1 MHKNNQMM
9 SICRFYKKYNRT
21 NKDFSKYL
29 SKDSSGKITI
39 HKAFEIKISSK
50 DDICDF
56 ASNLTFENCIFEK
69 ECRFEYMVFGDK
81 ELAQKKRLTINFKNC
96 EFQSK
101 VYFTNCVFNGEVC
114 FNNSIFKDY
123 ADFHESIFNDT
134 ASFYNTTF
142 ESAPNFSTCVFKN
155 IRATNFI
162 NANIKHID
170 MNSIEKFIEERKA
183 DKDYVSDRDLDY
195 KIRYANNAR
204 DSFRTIKDVL
214 IANNNLLDAS
224 QWHKLELYAKEKE
237 LEFLME
243 KKRYE
248 YKVRYSNLES
258 PKGLWTKTQ
267 AFLKNEALN
276 LSYWLDNI
284 LLQIYRTTSEHHT
297 NFATILNFTVIIVA
311 TQALLFCI
319 FPKLLYVIGITM
331 LEKHDILLTL
341 TSLPFLLVAI
351 IVIKLIDKDKMIA
364 YFTQY
369 IILFYILFA
378 IILLLS
384 ITNINDYYILIC
396 ISLQIA
402 TIMFI
407 YFLTYYKTITI
418 IGLIYDIVILF
429 SYAGLLYA
437 ILFKSTLINPFIGI
451 FNTDSLIEKRL
462 EQELQNTPNYIL
474 VSLAKD
480 LTEQKSI
487 KCYYD
492 CNSAEIISIT
502 KNIIRENQ
510 NKLLEQNDKNYLQN
524 INYKGIK
531 NAVRYDSIMN
541 DIFRTTSIIY
551 SIILLLCIFSLQK
564 TARKNSIIPS

>member
-50 DDICDF
+50 DDICNF
-56 ASNLTFENCIFEK
+56 ASSFTFENCIFEK

-142 ESAPNFSTCVFKN
+142 ESAPNFSTCVFKD

-162 NANIKHID
+162 NVNIKCID

-183 DKDYVSDRDLDY
+183 DKDYASDRDLDY

-237 LEFLME
+237 LEFLMK

-248 YKVRYSNLES
+248 YKIRYSNLKS
-258 PKGLWTKTQ
+258 PKEFWSKT
-267 AFLKNEALN
+267 
-276 LSYWLDNI
+276 
-284 LLQIYRTTSEHHT
+284 
-297 NFATILNFTVIIVA
+297 
-311 TQALLFCI
+311 
-319 FPKLLYVIGITM
+319 
-331 LEKHDILLTL
+331 
-341 TSLPFLLVAI
+341 
-351 IVIKLIDKDKMIA
+351 
-364 YFTQY
+364 
-369 IILFYILFA
+369 
-378 IILLLS
+378 
-384 ITNINDYYILIC
+384 
-396 ISLQIA
+396 
-402 TIMFI
+402 
-407 YFLTYYKTITI
+407 
-418 IGLIYDIVILF
+418 
-429 SYAGLLYA
+429 
-437 ILFKSTLINPFIGI
+437 
-451 FNTDSLIEKRL
+451 
-462 EQELQNTPNYIL
+462 
-474 VSLAKD
+474 
-480 LTEQKSI
+480 
-487 KCYYD
+487 
-492 CNSAEIISIT
+492 
-502 KNIIRENQ
+502 
-510 NKLLEQNDKNYLQN
+510 
-524 INYKGIK
+524 
-531 NAVRYDSIMN
+531 
-541 DIFRTTSIIY
+541 
-551 SIILLLCIFSLQK
+551 
-564 TARKNSIIPS
+564 